1 MPGSSLFENI
11 LHNPGVALETLSSKR
26 KGIRYWTVNF
36 LVFLRIVISEYSLN
50 HCISRASGIAF
61 VLLLTFI
68 PLITTTALIL
78 ASITEVHPEQVE
90 RVLSALLPFAPPAVM
105 QYIVTFFMNAQK
117 LRGIGIGVL
126 VITTMGLFGTIEQSL
141 NSIWKVL
148 RARPFFHRLRT
159 FTMVIVYS
167 PILFFA
173 SFQFRRSGFF
183 GFLPSDFFALG
194 FLPFILTTL
203 AFTLMI
209 WFIPNTKVNFRSAL
223 LGGIIACL
231 LFELERKGFGYYVQ
245 FSIQTQTIYGTFG
258 LLPFFLLS
266 LYFGAMFFLFGTQIA
281 YVHQNFRPLLR
292 SKQRW
297 DRRVG
302 DYRNYITLRIMI
314 DCVRAFI
321 RKQSPPT
328 LDHFCRKYELTQA
341 QAMGILNWLIHEK
354 FIHQLNQN
362 ESFVPARDFSFVP
375 VRVVYR
381 AIEDQSRRISL
392 KPQDYTREFLS
403 RFMKEKSE
411 AEGDGELTFN
421 ELIDILDTG
430 ERKAERLDEVLA

>member
-1 MPGSSLFENI
+1 MALFNFLKDI
-11 LHNPGVALETLSSKR
+11 IHNPGKAVENMKARKSRYRYAL
-26 KGIRYWTVNF
+26 VQF
-36 LVFLRIVISEYSLN
+36 LVFIRVAISEYMLN

-68 PLITTTALIL
+68 PLITTAAIMF
-78 ASITEVHPEQVE
+78 ASITEVRPEQIE
-90 RVLSALLPFAPPAVM
+90 RVLTALLPFAPGEVTN
-105 QYIVTFFMNAQK
+105 YIIQFFMNAQK

-126 VITTMGLFGTIEQSL
+126 IVTAMGLFGTVEQST

-148 RARPFFHRLRT
+148 RARSFFHRLRT

-173 SFQFRRSGFF
+173 SFQVRRAGFF
-183 GFLPSDFFALG
+183 GFLPSDFFLLQLFP
-194 FLPFILTTL
+194 FLLTTL
-203 AFTLMI
+203 AFTLLI
-209 WFIPNTKVNFRSAL
+209 WFLPNTKVKFRSAL
-223 LGGIIACL
+223 LGGVISCV
-231 LFELERKGFGYYVQ
+231 LFEVERRSFGYYVQ

-266 LYFGAMFFLFGTQIA
+266 LYFGAMLFLLGTQIA

-302 DYRNYITLRIMI
+302 DYRNYITFRMII

-321 RKQSPPT
+321 RKQPPPT
-328 LDHFCRKYELTQA
+328 LDYFCRKYELTQA

-354 FIHQLNQN
+354 FIHQINN
-362 ESFVPARDFSFVP
+362 SESFVPARDFSFVP
-375 VRVVYR
+375 VRSVYA
-381 AIEDQSRRISL
+381 AIEDQNRRIPL
-392 KPQDYTREFLS
+392 NPQDYTREYLS
-403 RFMKEKSE
+403 KFIKQRSE
-411 AEGDGELTFN
+411 ADATDELTFN
-421 ELIDILDTG
+421 ELIYILDNG
-430 ERKAERLDEVLA
+430 ERHVEEVERVLA